1 MIARILRCVLALLGL
16 PLAGADIT
24 RPHLVLILADDLGW
38 ADLGSYGNRFI
49 ETPALDGL
57 ARAGLRFTQ
66 AYAGAPI
73 CTPHRAA
80 LLTGCHAAR
89 LHITG
94 QPGYR
99 TEDTSDRR
107 FAHPPFRTAVPPD
120 VPALGRTLRAAGY
133 RVWAFGKWGLDNPPE
148 ELGFTMET
156 AADDDALTSLAVA
169 RLRAAGD
176 APFFLYFN
184 PTRPHVPLRPPRE
197 LLEKYRARRNPGDG
211 PVAPE
216 YAAEVEALDR
226 NVARLLRTIDELELT
241 RRTVVMFTSDNGG
254 FLGYEDEVVTTNAPW
269 REGKASL
276 HEGGLRVPLIVRW
289 PGVTPSGETCEVPV
303 HAVDW
308 HATLA
313 EIAGGGAPAPTDG
326 RSFVPLLRG
335 HDHVAPRSLFWHYPH
350 YRRSRPG
357 LAASPSSAVRAGDWK
372 LIHFY
377 ETDAVALFNLAR
389 DPGEA
394 HDLAASEPARAAA
407 LHAELDAW
415 RRAVGAQSPV
425 PNRPRAPSR

>member
-1 MIARILRCVLALLGL
+1 MIALMLLFVLALLGL
-16 PLAGADIT
+16 PLACAQIT
-24 RPHLVLILADDLGW
+24 RPHLVLIQADDLGW
-38 ADLGSYGNRFI
+38 ADLGSYGNRVI

-80 LLTGCHAAR
+80 LLTGHHAAR

-94 QPGYR
+94 QPGYKS
-99 TEDTSDRR
+99 EDTSDRR
-107 FAHPPFRTAVPPD
+107 FAHPPFHTAVSPG

-156 AADDDALTSLAVA
+156 ADDDDALATLAMA
-169 RLRAAGD
+169 RLKTAD
-176 APFFLYFN
+176 DSPFFLYFN
-184 PTRPHVPLRPPRE
+184 PTRPHVPLRPPRD
-197 LLEKYRARRNPGDG
+197 LLEKYRARPMPAGG
-211 PVAPE
+211 PVAPD

-226 NVARLLRTIDELELT
+226 NVAGLLRTIDELDLT

-254 FLGYEDEVVTTNAPW
+254 FLGYENEAVTTNAPW

-289 PGVTPSGETCEVPV
+289 PGVTPSGATCEVPV

-308 HATLA
+308 HVTLA
-313 EIAGGGAPAPTDG
+313 EIAGARAPQPTDG

-335 HDHVAPRSLFWHYPH
+335 HDRVPPRPLFWHYPH

-377 ETDAVALFNLAR
+377 ETDSVALFNLAR

-394 HDLAASEPARAAA
+394 HDRAAAEPARAAA
-407 LHAELDAW
+407 LRAELEAW
-415 RRAVGAQSPV
+415 RRAVGAQPPV
-425 PNRPRAPSR
+425 PNRPQSSSR